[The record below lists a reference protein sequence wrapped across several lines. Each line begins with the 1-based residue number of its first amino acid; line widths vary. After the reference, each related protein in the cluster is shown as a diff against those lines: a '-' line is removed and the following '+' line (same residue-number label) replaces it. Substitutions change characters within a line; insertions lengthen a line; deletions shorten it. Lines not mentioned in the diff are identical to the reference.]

1 VVKEGYTMATNLRT
15 RGEKAFAVFNYIF
28 MALLCIVCIY
38 PLWYVLVSSI
48 SDPVLLYMQRGIMIW
63 PLGEWNMRGYQLV
76 MENPNI
82 PIGFRNT
89 LIYLGAG
96 TFLNMAITTM
106 AAYGLSRKDCYW
118 NPKIMKMI
126 AFTMYFGGGLIPF
139 YLMVKGMGLLDTY
152 SGIILPVLVSTW
164 NLIVMRTAFAGI
176 PDSLEESARL
186 DGANDWTILWRI
198 FFPLAQA
205 TIAVIA
211 LFYAVGWWNNWF
223 NPSIFLSSKDKYPL
237 QLVLREILLK
247 NDTSSMTQVGSVGQS
262 QQEQFRMLVKYCT
275 IIVATV
281 PILVVYPFLQRYF
294 VKGVMVG
301 SIKG

>member
-1 VVKEGYTMATNLRT
+1 MANNLRT
-15 RGEKAFAVFNYIF
+15 RGEKSFAVFNYIF
-28 MALLCIVCIY
+28 MTLLCIICIY
-38 PLWYVLVSSI
+38 PLWYVLVASL
-48 SDPVLLYMQRGIMIW
+48 SDPVLLYMQRGILVW
-63 PLGEWNMRGYQLV
+63 PLGEWSIRGYQLV

-82 PIGFRNT
+82 PLGFRNT
-89 LIYLGAG
+89 LIYLGVG
-96 TFLNMAITTM
+96 TFINMMITTM

-118 NPKIMKMI
+118 NGKIMKLI
-126 AFTMYFGGGLIPF
+126 AFTMYFAGGLIPF
-139 YLMVKGMGLLDTY
+139 YLMVKNMNLLDTY
-152 SGIILPVLVSTW
+152 SGIILPVMVNTW

-223 NPSIFLSSKDKYPL
+223 NPSIFLSSKSKYPL

-247 NDTSSMTQVGSVGQS
+247 NDTSAMTQVGSIGQS
-262 QQEQFRMLVKYCT
+262 QQEQYRMLVKYCT

-281 PILVVYPFLQRYF
+281 PILIVYPFLQRYF

>member
-1 VVKEGYTMATNLRT
+1 MANNLRT
-15 RGEKAFAVFNYIF
+15 RGEKSFAAFNYIF
-28 MALLCIVCIY
+28 MTLLCIICIY
-38 PLWYVLVSSI
+38 PLWYVLVASL
-48 SDPVLLYMQRGIMIW
+48 SDPVLLYMQRGILVW
-63 PLGEWNMRGYQLV
+63 PLGEWSIRGYQLV

-82 PIGFRNT
+82 PLGFRNT
-89 LIYLGAG
+89 LIYLGVG
-96 TFLNMAITTM
+96 TFINMMITTM

-118 NPKIMKMI
+118 NGKIMKLI
-126 AFTMYFGGGLIPF
+126 AFTMYFAGGLIPF
-139 YLMVKGMGLLDTY
+139 YLMVKNMNLLDTY
-152 SGIILPVLVSTW
+152 SGIILPVMVNTW

-223 NPSIFLSSKDKYPL
+223 NPSIFLSSKSKYPL

-247 NDTSSMTQVGSVGQS
+247 NDTSAMTQVGSIGQS
-262 QQEQFRMLVKYCT
+262 QQEQYRMLVKYCT

-281 PILVVYPFLQRYF
+281 PILIVYPFLQRYF

>member
-1 VVKEGYTMATNLRT
+1 MTK
-15 RGEKAFAVFNYIF
+15 GEKAFAIFNYIF
-28 MALLCIVCIY
+28 MTLLCIICIY
-38 PLWYVLVSSI
+38 PLWYVLVCSI
-48 SDPVLLYMQRGIMIW
+48 SDPVELYAQRGVMWW
-63 PLGEWNMRGYQLV
+63 PLGQWSGRGYKLV

-89 LIYLGAG
+89 LIYMGAG
-96 TFLNMAITTM
+96 TVLNMFLTVM
-106 AAYGLSRKDCYW
+106 ASYALSRKGCYW
-118 NPKIMKMI
+118 NGIIMKFI
-126 AFTMYFGGGLIPF
+126 AFTMYFQGGLIPF
-139 YLMVKGMGLLDTY
+139 YLMVKNMGLLDTY
-152 SGIILPVLVSTW
+152 SGIILPVAVNTW
-164 NLIVMRTAFAGI
+164 NLIVMRTSFAGI

-205 TIAVIA
+205 TVAVIA
-211 LFYAVGWWNNWF
+211 LFYAVNWWNNWF
-223 NPSIFLSSKDKYPL
+223 NPSIFLSSKSKYPL

-247 NDTSSMTQVGSVGQS
+247 NDTSSMTQIGSVGQS

-275 IIVATV
+275 IIMATV

-294 VKGVMVG
+294 VKGVMIG

>member
-1 VVKEGYTMATNLRT
+1 MANNLRT
-15 RGEKAFAVFNYIF
+15 RGEKSFAVFNYIF
-28 MALLCIVCIY
+28 MTLLCIICIY
-38 PLWYVLVSSI
+38 PLWYVLVASL
-48 SDPVLLYMQRGIMIW
+48 SDPVLLYMQRGILVW
-63 PLGEWNMRGYQLV
+63 PLGEWSIRGYQLV

-82 PIGFRNT
+82 PLGFRNT
-89 LIYLGAG
+89 LIYLGIG
-96 TFLNMAITTM
+96 TFINMLITTM

-118 NPKIMKMI
+118 NGKIMKLI
-126 AFTMYFGGGLIPF
+126 AFTMYFAGGLIPF
-139 YLMVKGMGLLDTY
+139 YLMVKNMNLLDTY
-152 SGIILPVLVSTW
+152 SGIILPVMVNTW

-223 NPSIFLSSKDKYPL
+223 NPSIFLSSKSKYPL

-247 NDTSSMTQVGSVGQS
+247 NDTSAMTQVGSIGQS
-262 QQEQFRMLVKYCT
+262 QQDQYRMLVKYCT

-281 PILVVYPFLQRYF
+281 PILIVYPFLQRYF

>member
-1 VVKEGYTMATNLRT
+1 MANNLRT
-15 RGEKAFAVFNYIF
+15 RGEKSFAVFNYIF
-28 MALLCIVCIY
+28 MTLLCVICIY
-38 PLWYVLVSSI
+38 PLWYVLVASL
-48 SDPVLLYMQRGIMIW
+48 SDPVLLYMQRGILVW
-63 PLGEWNMRGYQLV
+63 PLGEWSIRGYQLV

-82 PIGFRNT
+82 PLGFRNT
-89 LIYLGAG
+89 LIYLGIG
-96 TFLNMAITTM
+96 TFINMLITTM

-118 NPKIMKMI
+118 NGKIMKLI
-126 AFTMYFGGGLIPF
+126 AFTMYFAGGLIPF
-139 YLMVKGMGLLDTY
+139 YLMVKNMNLLDTY
-152 SGIILPVLVSTW
+152 SGIILPVMVNTW

-211 LFYAVGWWNNWF
+211 LFYSVGWWNNWF
-223 NPSIFLSSKDKYPL
+223 NPSIFLSSKSKYPL

-247 NDTSSMTQVGSVGQS
+247 NDTSAMTQVGSIGQS
-262 QQEQFRMLVKYCT
+262 QQEQYRMLVKYCT

-281 PILVVYPFLQRYF
+281 PILIVYPFLQRYF

>member
-1 VVKEGYTMATNLRT
+1 MT
-15 RGEKAFAVFNYIF
+15 
-28 MALLCIVCIY
+28 LLCIICIY
-38 PLWYVLVSSI
+38 PLWYVLVASL
-48 SDPVLLYMQRGIMIW
+48 SDPVLLYMQRGILVW
-63 PLGEWNMRGYQLV
+63 PLGEWSIRGYQLV

-82 PIGFRNT
+82 PLGFRNT
-89 LIYLGAG
+89 LIYLGVG
-96 TFLNMAITTM
+96 TFINMLITTM

-118 NPKIMKMI
+118 NGKIMKLI
-126 AFTMYFGGGLIPF
+126 AFTMYFAGGLIPF
-139 YLMVKGMGLLDTY
+139 YLMVKNMNLLDTY
-152 SGIILPVLVSTW
+152 SGIILPVMVNTW

-211 LFYAVGWWNNWF
+211 LFYSVGWWNNWF
-223 NPSIFLSSKDKYPL
+223 NPSIFLSSKSKYPL

-247 NDTSSMTQVGSVGQS
+247 NDTSAMTQVGSIGQS
-262 QQEQFRMLVKYCT
+262 QQEQYRMLVKYCT

-281 PILVVYPFLQRYF
+281 PILIVYPFLQRYF

>member
-1 VVKEGYTMATNLRT
+1 MANNLRT
-15 RGEKAFAVFNYIF
+15 RGEKSFAVFNYIF
-28 MALLCIVCIY
+28 MTLLCIICIY
-38 PLWYVLVSSI
+38 PLWYVLVASL
-48 SDPVLLYMQRGIMIW
+48 SDPVLLYMQRGILVW
-63 PLGEWNMRGYQLV
+63 PLGEWSVRGYQLV

-82 PIGFRNT
+82 PLGFRNT
-89 LIYLGAG
+89 LIYLGVG
-96 TFLNMAITTM
+96 TFINMLITTM

-118 NPKIMKMI
+118 NGKIMKLI
-126 AFTMYFGGGLIPF
+126 AFTMYFAGGLIPF
-139 YLMVKGMGLLDTY
+139 YLMVKNMNLLDTY
-152 SGIILPVLVSTW
+152 SGIILPVMVNTW

-223 NPSIFLSSKDKYPL
+223 NPSIFLSSKSKYPL

-247 NDTSSMTQVGSVGQS
+247 NDTSAMTQVGSIGQS
-262 QQEQFRMLVKYCT
+262 QQEQYRMLVKYCT

-281 PILVVYPFLQRYF
+281 PILIVYPFLQRYF

>member
-1 VVKEGYTMATNLRT
+1 MANNLRT
-15 RGEKAFAVFNYIF
+15 RGEKSFAVFNYIF
-28 MALLCIVCIY
+28 MTLLCVICIY
-38 PLWYVLVSSI
+38 PLWYVLVASL
-48 SDPVLLYMQRGIMIW
+48 SDPVLLYMQRGILVW
-63 PLGEWNMRGYQLV
+63 PLGEWSIRGYQLV

-82 PIGFRNT
+82 PLGFRNT
-89 LIYLGAG
+89 LIYLGVG
-96 TFLNMAITTM
+96 TFINMLITTM

-118 NPKIMKMI
+118 NGKIMKLI
-126 AFTMYFGGGLIPF
+126 AFTMYFAGGLIPF
-139 YLMVKGMGLLDTY
+139 YLMVKHMNLLDTY
-152 SGIILPVLVSTW
+152 SGIILPVMVNTW

-223 NPSIFLSSKDKYPL
+223 NPSIFLSSKSKYPL

-247 NDTSSMTQVGSVGQS
+247 NDTSAMTQVGSIGQS
-262 QQEQFRMLVKYCT
+262 QQEQYRMLVKYCT

-281 PILVVYPFLQRYF
+281 PILIVYPFLQRYF

>member
-1 VVKEGYTMATNLRT
+1 MSKSRNLMT
-15 RGEKAFAVFNYIF
+15 TGEKVFQVVNNII
-28 MALLCIVCIY
+28 MVILCVICLY
-38 PLWYVLVSSI
+38 PLWYVLVCSV
-48 SDPVLLYMQRGIMIW
+48 SDPILLYAQRGIMAW
-63 PLGEWNMRGYQLV
+63 PLGEWSLKGYKLV

-89 LIYLGAG
+89 LIYMGLG
-96 TFLNMAITTM
+96 TLLNMFLTIT
-106 AAYGLSRKDCYW
+106 AAYGLSRKGCYW
-118 NPKIMKMI
+118 NGTIMKFI
-126 AFTMYFGGGLIPF
+126 AFTMYFQGGLIPF
-139 YLMVKGMGLLDTY
+139 YLMVKGMGLLDSF
-152 SGIILPVLVSTW
+152 SGIILPVAVNTW
-164 NLIVMRTAFAGI
+164 NLIVMRTSFAGI

-205 TIAVIA
+205 TVAVIA
-211 LFYAVGWWNNWF
+211 LFYAVTWWNNWF
-223 NPSIFLSSKDKYPL
+223 NPSIFLSSKSKYPL

-247 NDTSSMTQVGSVGQS
+247 NDTSAMTQIGSVGQS

-294 VKGVMVG
+294 VKGVMIG

>member
-1 VVKEGYTMATNLRT
+1 MANNLRT
-15 RGEKAFAVFNYIF
+15 RGEKSFAVFNYIF
-28 MALLCIVCIY
+28 MTLLCIICIY
-38 PLWYVLVSSI
+38 PLWYVLVASL
-48 SDPVLLYMQRGIMIW
+48 SDPILLYMQRGILVW
-63 PLGEWNMRGYQLV
+63 PLGEWSIRGYQLV

-82 PIGFRNT
+82 PLGFRNT
-89 LIYLGAG
+89 LIYLGVG
-96 TFLNMAITTM
+96 TFINMLITTM

-118 NPKIMKMI
+118 NSKIMKLI
-126 AFTMYFGGGLIPF
+126 AFTMYFAGGLIPF
-139 YLMVKGMGLLDTY
+139 YLMVKNMNLLDTY
-152 SGIILPVLVSTW
+152 SGIILPVMVNTW

-223 NPSIFLSSKDKYPL
+223 NPSIFLSSKSKYPL

-247 NDTSSMTQVGSVGQS
+247 NDTSAMTQVGSIGQS
-262 QQEQFRMLVKYCT
+262 QQEQYRMLVKYCT

-281 PILVVYPFLQRYF
+281 PILIVYPFLQRYF

>member
-1 VVKEGYTMATNLRT
+1 MANNLRT
-15 RGEKAFAVFNYIF
+15 RGEKSFAVFNYIF
-28 MALLCIVCIY
+28 MTLLCVICIY
-38 PLWYVLVSSI
+38 PLWYVLVASL
-48 SDPVLLYMQRGIMIW
+48 SDPVLLYMQRGILVW
-63 PLGEWNMRGYQLV
+63 PLGEWSVRGYQLV

-82 PIGFRNT
+82 PLGFRNT
-89 LIYLGAG
+89 LIYLGVG
-96 TFLNMAITTM
+96 TFINMLITTM

-118 NPKIMKMI
+118 NGKIMKLI
-126 AFTMYFGGGLIPF
+126 AFTMYFAGGLIPF
-139 YLMVKGMGLLDTY
+139 YLMVKNMNLLDTY
-152 SGIILPVLVSTW
+152 SGIILPVMVNTW

-223 NPSIFLSSKDKYPL
+223 NPSIFLSSKSKYPL

-247 NDTSSMTQVGSVGQS
+247 NDTSAMTQVGSIGQS
-262 QQEQFRMLVKYCT
+262 QQEQYRMLVKYCT

-281 PILVVYPFLQRYF
+281 PILIVYPFLQRYF

>member
-1 VVKEGYTMATNLRT
+1 MANNLRT
-15 RGEKAFAVFNYIF
+15 RGEKSFAVFNYIF
-28 MALLCIVCIY
+28 MTLLCIICIY
-38 PLWYVLVSSI
+38 PLWYVLVASL
-48 SDPVLLYMQRGIMIW
+48 SDPVLLYMQRGILVW
-63 PLGEWNMRGYQLV
+63 PLGEWSIRGYQLV

-82 PIGFRNT
+82 PLGFRNT
-89 LIYLGAG
+89 LIYLGIG
-96 TFLNMAITTM
+96 TFINMLITTM

-118 NPKIMKMI
+118 NGKIMKLI
-126 AFTMYFGGGLIPF
+126 AFTMYFAGGLIPF
-139 YLMVKGMGLLDTY
+139 YLMVKNMNLLDTY
-152 SGIILPVLVSTW
+152 SGIILPVMVNTW

-211 LFYAVGWWNNWF
+211 LFYSVGWWNNWF
-223 NPSIFLSSKDKYPL
+223 NPSIFLSSKSKYPL

-247 NDTSSMTQVGSVGQS
+247 NDTSAMTQVGSIGQS
-262 QQEQFRMLVKYCT
+262 QQEQYRMLVKYCT

-281 PILVVYPFLQRYF
+281 PILIVYPFLQRYF

>member
-1 VVKEGYTMATNLRT
+1 MATNLRT
-15 RGEKAFAVFNYIF
+15 NGEKCFAVFNYVF
-28 MALLCIVCIY
+28 MTLLCIICLY

-48 SDPVLLYMQRGIMIW
+48 SDPILLYTQRGIMVW
-63 PLGEWNMRGYQLV
+63 PLGEWSMRGYQLV

-82 PIGFRNT
+82 PNGFRNT
-89 LIYLGAG
+89 LIYLVVG
-96 TFLNMAITTM
+96 TSANMVITTM

-118 NPKIMKMI
+118 NAKIMKLI

-139 YLMVKGMGLLDTY
+139 YLMVKGMNLLDTY
-152 SGIILPVLVSTW
+152 SGIILPVLVNTW

-211 LFYAVGWWNNWF
+211 LFYAVYWWNNWF
-223 NPSIFLSSKDKYPL
+223 NPSLFLSSKDKFPL

-247 NDTSSMTQVGSVGQS
+247 NDTSSMTQVGAVGQS
-262 QQEQFRMLVKYCT
+262 QQEQYRMLVKYCT

>member
-1 VVKEGYTMATNLRT
+1 MANNLRT
-15 RGEKAFAVFNYIF
+15 RGEKSFAVFNYIF
-28 MALLCIVCIY
+28 MTLLCVICIY
-38 PLWYVLVSSI
+38 PLWYVLVASL
-48 SDPVLLYMQRGIMIW
+48 SDPVLLYMQRGILVW
-63 PLGEWNMRGYQLV
+63 PLGEWSIRGYQLV

-82 PIGFRNT
+82 PLGFRNT
-89 LIYLGAG
+89 LIYLGVG
-96 TFLNMAITTM
+96 TFINMLITTM

-118 NPKIMKMI
+118 NSKIMKLI
-126 AFTMYFGGGLIPF
+126 AFTMYFAGGLIPF
-139 YLMVKGMGLLDTY
+139 YLMVKNMNLLDTY
-152 SGIILPVLVSTW
+152 SGIILPVMVNTW

-223 NPSIFLSSKDKYPL
+223 NPSIFLSSKSKYPL

-247 NDTSSMTQVGSVGQS
+247 NDTSAMTQVGSIGQS
-262 QQEQFRMLVKYCT
+262 QQEQYRMLVKYCT

-281 PILVVYPFLQRYF
+281 PILIVYPFLQRYF

>member
-1 VVKEGYTMATNLRT
+1 MAASRNLMT
-15 RGEKAFAVFNYIF
+15 KGEKAFAVFNYIF
-28 MALLCIVCIY
+28 MTLLCIVCLY
-38 PLWYVLVSSI
+38 PLWYVFVCSV
-48 SDPVLLYMQRGIMIW
+48 SDPVQLYAQRGVMWW
-63 PLGEWNMRGYQLV
+63 PLGQWSGRGYKLV

-89 LIYLGAG
+89 LIYMGVG
-96 TFLNMAITTM
+96 TLLNMTLTIM
-106 AAYGLSRKDCYW
+106 ASYGLSRKGCYW
-118 NPKIMKMI
+118 NGPIMKFI
-126 AFTMYFGGGLIPF
+126 AFTMYFQGGLIPF
-139 YLMVKGMGLLDTY
+139 YLMVKAMGLLDTY
-152 SGIILPVLVSTW
+152 AGIILPVAVNTW
-164 NLIVMRTAFAGI
+164 NLIVMRTSFAGI

-211 LFYAVGWWNNWF
+211 LFYAVNWWNNWF
-223 NPSIFLSSKDKYPL
+223 NPSIFLSTKSKYPL

-247 NDTSSMTQVGSVGQS
+247 NDTSSMTQIGSVGQS

-294 VKGVMVG
+294 VKGVMIG

>member
-1 VVKEGYTMATNLRT
+1 MATNLRT
-15 RGEKAFAVFNYIF
+15 NGEKSFAVFNYVF
-28 MALLCIVCIY
+28 MTLLCIICLY
-38 PLWYVLVSSI
+38 PLWYVLVSSL
-48 SDPVLLYMQRGIMIW
+48 SDPILLYMQRGIMVW
-63 PLGEWNMRGYQLV
+63 PIGEWSMRGYQLV

-82 PIGFRNT
+82 PNGFRNT
-89 LIYLGAG
+89 LIYLVVG
-96 TFLNMAITTM
+96 TTANMFITTM

-118 NPKIMKMI
+118 NAKIMKLI

-139 YLMVKGMGLLDTY
+139 YLMVKGMNLIDKY
-152 SGIILPVLVSTW
+152 SGIILPVLVNTW

-211 LFYAVGWWNNWF
+211 LFYAVYWWNNWF
-223 NPSIFLSSKDKYPL
+223 NPSLFLSSKEKYPL

-247 NDTSSMTQVGSVGQS
+247 NDTSSMTQVGAVGQS
-262 QQEQFRMLVKYCT
+262 QQEQYRMLVKYCT

-281 PILVVYPFLQRYF
+281 PILVLYPFLQRYF

>member
-1 VVKEGYTMATNLRT
+1 MANNLRT
-15 RGEKAFAVFNYIF
+15 RGEKSFAVFNYIF
-28 MALLCIVCIY
+28 MTLLCIICIY
-38 PLWYVLVSSI
+38 PLWYVLVASL
-48 SDPVLLYMQRGIMIW
+48 SDPVLLYMQRGILVW
-63 PLGEWNMRGYQLV
+63 PLGEWSTRGYQLV

-82 PIGFRNT
+82 PLGFRNT
-89 LIYLGAG
+89 LIYLGVG
-96 TFLNMAITTM
+96 TFINMLITTM

-118 NPKIMKMI
+118 NGKIMKLI
-126 AFTMYFGGGLIPF
+126 AFTMYFAGGLIPF
-139 YLMVKGMGLLDTY
+139 YLMVKNMNLLDTY
-152 SGIILPVLVSTW
+152 SGIILPVMVNTW

-223 NPSIFLSSKDKYPL
+223 NPSIFLSSKSKYPL

-247 NDTSSMTQVGSVGQS
+247 NDTSAMTQVGSIGQS
-262 QQEQFRMLVKYCT
+262 QQEQYRMLVKYCT

-281 PILVVYPFLQRYF
+281 PILIVYPFLQRYF

>member
-1 VVKEGYTMATNLRT
+1 MANNLRT
-15 RGEKAFAVFNYIF
+15 RGEKSFAVFNYIF
-28 MALLCIVCIY
+28 MTLLCIICIY
-38 PLWYVLVSSI
+38 PLWYVLVASL
-48 SDPVLLYMQRGIMIW
+48 SDPVLLYMQRGILVW
-63 PLGEWNMRGYQLV
+63 PLGEWSVRGYQLV

-82 PIGFRNT
+82 PLGFRNT
-89 LIYLGAG
+89 LIYLGVG
-96 TFLNMAITTM
+96 TFINMLITTM

-118 NPKIMKMI
+118 NSKIMKLI
-126 AFTMYFGGGLIPF
+126 AFTMYFAGGLIPF
-139 YLMVKGMGLLDTY
+139 YLMVKNMNLLDTY
-152 SGIILPVLVSTW
+152 SGIILPVMVNTW

-223 NPSIFLSSKDKYPL
+223 NPSIFLSSKSKYPL

-247 NDTSSMTQVGSVGQS
+247 NDTSAMTQVGSIGQS
-262 QQEQFRMLVKYCT
+262 QQEQYRMLVKYCT

-281 PILVVYPFLQRYF
+281 PILIVYPFLQRYF

>member
-1 VVKEGYTMATNLRT
+1 MANNLRT
-15 RGEKAFAVFNYIF
+15 RGEKSFAVFNYIF
-28 MALLCIVCIY
+28 MTLLCIICIY
-38 PLWYVLVSSI
+38 PLWYVLVASL
-48 SDPVLLYMQRGIMIW
+48 SDPVLLYMQRGILVW
-63 PLGEWNMRGYQLV
+63 PLGEWSIRGYQLV

-82 PIGFRNT
+82 PLGFRNT
-89 LIYLGAG
+89 LIYLGVG
-96 TFLNMAITTM
+96 TFINMLITTM

-118 NPKIMKMI
+118 NGKIMKLI
-126 AFTMYFGGGLIPF
+126 AFTMYFAGGLIPF
-139 YLMVKGMGLLDTY
+139 YLMVKNMNLLDTY
-152 SGIILPVLVSTW
+152 IGIILPVMVNTW

-211 LFYAVGWWNNWF
+211 LFYSVGWWNNWF
-223 NPSIFLSSKDKYPL
+223 NPSIFLSSKSKYPL

-247 NDTSSMTQVGSVGQS
+247 NDTSAMTQVGSIGQS
-262 QQEQFRMLVKYCT
+262 QQEQYRMLVKYCT

-281 PILVVYPFLQRYF
+281 PILIVYPFLQRYF

>member
-1 VVKEGYTMATNLRT
+1 MANNLRT
-15 RGEKAFAVFNYIF
+15 RGEKSFAIFNYIF
-28 MALLCIVCIY
+28 MTLLCIICIY
-38 PLWYVLVSSI
+38 PLWYVLVASL
-48 SDPVLLYMQRGIMIW
+48 SDPVLLYMQRGILVW
-63 PLGEWNMRGYQLV
+63 PLGEWSIRGYQLV

-82 PIGFRNT
+82 PLGFRNT
-89 LIYLGAG
+89 LIYLGVG
-96 TFLNMAITTM
+96 TFINMLITTM

-118 NPKIMKMI
+118 NGKIMKLI
-126 AFTMYFGGGLIPF
+126 AFTMYFAGGLIPF
-139 YLMVKGMGLLDTY
+139 YLMVKNMNLLDTY
-152 SGIILPVLVSTW
+152 SGIILPVMVNTW

-223 NPSIFLSSKDKYPL
+223 NPSIFLSSKSKYPL

-247 NDTSSMTQVGSVGQS
+247 NDTSAMTQVGSIGQS
-262 QQEQFRMLVKYCT
+262 QQEQYRMLVKYCT

-281 PILVVYPFLQRYF
+281 PILIVYPFLQRYF

>member
-1 VVKEGYTMATNLRT
+1 MANNLRT
-15 RGEKAFAVFNYIF
+15 RGEKSFAVFNYIF
-28 MALLCIVCIY
+28 MTLLCVICIY
-38 PLWYVLVSSI
+38 PLWYVLVASL
-48 SDPVLLYMQRGIMIW
+48 SDPVLLYMQRGILVW
-63 PLGEWNMRGYQLV
+63 PLGEWSIRGYQLV

-82 PIGFRNT
+82 PLGFRNT
-89 LIYLGAG
+89 LIYLGVG
-96 TFLNMAITTM
+96 TFINMLITTM

-118 NPKIMKMI
+118 NGKIMELI
-126 AFTMYFGGGLIPF
+126 AFTMYFAGGLIPF
-139 YLMVKGMGLLDTY
+139 YLMVKNMNLLDTY
-152 SGIILPVLVSTW
+152 SGIILPVMVNTW

-223 NPSIFLSSKDKYPL
+223 NPSIFLSSKSKYPL

-247 NDTSSMTQVGSVGQS
+247 NDTSAMTQVGSIGQS
-262 QQEQFRMLVKYCT
+262 QQEQYRMLVKYCT

-281 PILVVYPFLQRYF
+281 PILIVYPFLQRYF

>member
-1 VVKEGYTMATNLRT
+1 MANNLRT
-15 RGEKAFAVFNYIF
+15 RGEKSFAVFNYIF
-28 MALLCIVCIY
+28 MTLLCIICIY
-38 PLWYVLVSSI
+38 PLWYVLVASL
-48 SDPVLLYMQRGIMIW
+48 SDPVLLYMQRGILVW
-63 PLGEWNMRGYQLV
+63 PLGEWSIRGYQLV

-82 PIGFRNT
+82 PLGFRNT
-89 LIYLGAG
+89 LIYLGVG
-96 TFLNMAITTM
+96 TFINMLITTM

-118 NPKIMKMI
+118 NGKIMKLI
-126 AFTMYFGGGLIPF
+126 AFTMYFAGGLIPF
-139 YLMVKGMGLLDTY
+139 YLMVKNMNLLDTY
-152 SGIILPVLVSTW
+152 SGIILPVMVNTW

-223 NPSIFLSSKDKYPL
+223 NPSIFLSSKSKYPL

-247 NDTSSMTQVGSVGQS
+247 NDPSAMTQVGSIGQS
-262 QQEQFRMLVKYCT
+262 QQEQYRMLVKYCT

-281 PILVVYPFLQRYF
+281 PILIVYPFLQRYF

>member
-1 VVKEGYTMATNLRT
+1 MATNLRT
-15 RGEKAFAVFNYIF
+15 NGEKSFAVFNYVF
-28 MALLCIVCIY
+28 MTLLCIICLY
-38 PLWYVLVSSI
+38 PLWYVLVSSL
-48 SDPVLLYMQRGIMIW
+48 SDPILLYMQRGIMVW
-63 PLGEWNMRGYQLV
+63 PIGEWSMRGYQLV

-82 PIGFRNT
+82 PNGFRNT
-89 LIYLGAG
+89 LIYLVVG
-96 TFLNMAITTM
+96 TTANMFITTM

-118 NPKIMKMI
+118 NAKIMKLI

-139 YLMVKGMGLLDTY
+139 YLMVKGMNLIDKY
-152 SGIILPVLVSTW
+152 SGIILPVLVNTW

-211 LFYAVGWWNNWF
+211 LFYAVYWWNNWF
-223 NPSIFLSSKDKYPL
+223 NPSLFLSSKEKYPL

-247 NDTSSMTQVGSVGQS
+247 NDTSSMTQVGAVGQS
-262 QQEQFRMLVKYCT
+262 QQEQYRMLVKYCT

>member
-1 VVKEGYTMATNLRT
+1 MANNLRT
-15 RGEKAFAVFNYIF
+15 RGEKSFAVFNYIF
-28 MALLCIVCIY
+28 MTLLCIICIY
-38 PLWYVLVSSI
+38 PLWYVLVASL
-48 SDPVLLYMQRGIMIW
+48 SDPVLLYMQRGILVW
-63 PLGEWNMRGYQLV
+63 PLGEWSIRGYQLV

-82 PIGFRNT
+82 PLGFRNT
-89 LIYLGAG
+89 LIYLGVG
-96 TFLNMAITTM
+96 TFINMLITTM

-118 NPKIMKMI
+118 NGKIMKLI
-126 AFTMYFGGGLIPF
+126 AFTMYFAGGLIPF
-139 YLMVKGMGLLDTY
+139 YLMVKNMNILDTY
-152 SGIILPVLVSTW
+152 SGIILPVMVNTW

-223 NPSIFLSSKDKYPL
+223 NPSIFLSSKSKYPL

-247 NDTSSMTQVGSVGQS
+247 NDTSAMTQVGSIGQS
-262 QQEQFRMLVKYCT
+262 QQEQYRMLVKYCT

-281 PILVVYPFLQRYF
+281 PILIVYPFLQRYF

>member
-1 VVKEGYTMATNLRT
+1 MQTSRKLMTN
-15 RGEKAFAVFNYIF
+15 GEKAFAVFNYVF
-28 MALLCIVCIY
+28 MTLLCIICVY
-38 PLWYVLVSSI
+38 PLWYVLVCSI
-48 SDPVLLYMQRGIMIW
+48 SDPILLYAQRGIMYW
-63 PLGEWNMRGYQLV
+63 PLGEWSFKGYKLV
-76 MENPNI
+76 VENPNI

-89 LIYLGAG
+89 LIYMGVG
-96 TFLNMAITTM
+96 TLLNMFLTTM
-106 AAYGLSRKDCYW
+106 AAYGLSRKNCYW
-118 NPKIMKMI
+118 NGFIMKFI
-126 AFTMYFGGGLIPF
+126 AFTMYFQGGLIPF
-139 YLMVKGMGLLDTY
+139 YLMVKGVGLLDTY
-152 SGIILPVLVSTW
+152 SGIILPVAVNTW

-186 DGANDWTILWRI
+186 DGANDWIILWRI

-205 TIAVIA
+205 TVAVIA
-211 LFYAVGWWNNWF
+211 LFYAVNWWNNWF
-223 NPSIFLSSKDKYPL
+223 NPSIFLSSKTKYPL

-247 NDTSSMTQVGSVGQS
+247 NDTSAMTQIGSVGQS

-294 VKGVMVG
+294 VKGVMIG

>member
-1 VVKEGYTMATNLRT
+1 MATNLRT
-15 RGEKAFAVFNYIF
+15 NGEKSFAVFNYVF
-28 MALLCIVCIY
+28 MTLLCIICLY
-38 PLWYVLVSSI
+38 PLWYVLVSSL
-48 SDPVLLYMQRGIMIW
+48 SDPILLYMQRGIMVW
-63 PLGEWNMRGYQLV
+63 PIGEWSMRGYQRV

-82 PIGFRNT
+82 PNGFRNT
-89 LIYLGAG
+89 LIYLVVG
-96 TFLNMAITTM
+96 TTANMFITTM
-106 AAYGLSRKDCYW
+106 AASGLSRKDCYW
-118 NPKIMKMI
+118 NAKIMKLI

-139 YLMVKGMGLLDTY
+139 YLMVKGMNLIDKY
-152 SGIILPVLVSTW
+152 SGIILPVLVNTW

-211 LFYAVGWWNNWF
+211 LFYAVYWWNNWF
-223 NPSIFLSSKDKYPL
+223 NPSLFLSSKEKYPL

-247 NDTSSMTQVGSVGQS
+247 NDTSSMTQVGAVGQS
-262 QQEQFRMLVKYCT
+262 QQEQYRMLVKYCT

>member
-1 VVKEGYTMATNLRT
+1 MATNLRT
-15 RGEKAFAVFNYIF
+15 RGEKSFAVFNYIF
-28 MALLCIVCIY
+28 MTLLCIVCIY
-38 PLWYVLVSSI
+38 PLWYVLVASL
-48 SDPVLLYMQRGIMIW
+48 SDPVQLYMQRGILIW
-63 PLGEWNMRGYQLV
+63 PLGEWSIRGYQLV

-82 PIGFRNT
+82 PLGFRNT
-89 LIYLGAG
+89 LIYLGVG
-96 TFLNMAITTM
+96 TFINMTITTM

-118 NPKIMKMI
+118 NSKIMKLI
-126 AFTMYFGGGLIPF
+126 AFTMYFAGGLIPF
-139 YLMVKGMGLLDTY
+139 YLMVKGMNLLDTY
-152 SGIILPVLVSTW
+152 SGIILPVMVNTW

-176 PDSLEESARL
+176 PDSLEESAHL

-205 TIAVIA
+205 TVAVIA
-211 LFYAVGWWNNWF
+211 LFYAVTWWNNWF

-247 NDTSSMTQVGSVGQS
+247 NDTSAMTQVGSVGQS

-294 VKGVMVG
+294 VAGVMVG

>member
-1 VVKEGYTMATNLRT
+1 MATNLRT
-15 RGEKAFAVFNYIF
+15 NGEKSFAVFNYVF
-28 MALLCIVCIY
+28 MTLLCIICLY
-38 PLWYVLVSSI
+38 PLWYVLVSSL
-48 SDPVLLYMQRGIMIW
+48 SDPILLYMQRGIMVW
-63 PLGEWNMRGYQLV
+63 PIGEWSMRGYQLV

-82 PIGFRNT
+82 PNGFRNT
-89 LIYLGAG
+89 LIYLVVG
-96 TFLNMAITTM
+96 TTANMFITTM
-106 AAYGLSRKDCYW
+106 VAYGLSRKDCYW
-118 NPKIMKMI
+118 NAKIMKLI

-139 YLMVKGMGLLDTY
+139 YLMVKGMNLIDKY
-152 SGIILPVLVSTW
+152 SGIILPVLVNTW

-211 LFYAVGWWNNWF
+211 LFYAVYWWNNWF
-223 NPSIFLSSKDKYPL
+223 NPSLFLSSKEKYPL

-247 NDTSSMTQVGSVGQS
+247 NDTSSMTQLGAVVQS
-262 QQEQFRMLVKYCT
+262 QQEQYRMLVKYCT

>member
-1 VVKEGYTMATNLRT
+1 MANNLRT
-15 RGEKAFAVFNYIF
+15 RGEKSFAVFNYIF
-28 MALLCIVCIY
+28 MTLLCIICIY
-38 PLWYVLVSSI
+38 PLWYVLVASL
-48 SDPVLLYMQRGIMIW
+48 SDPVLLYMQRGILVW
-63 PLGEWNMRGYQLV
+63 PLGEWSIRGYQLV

-82 PIGFRNT
+82 PLGFRNT
-89 LIYLGAG
+89 LIYLGVG
-96 TFLNMAITTM
+96 TFINMLITTM

-118 NPKIMKMI
+118 NGKIMKLI
-126 AFTMYFGGGLIPF
+126 AFTMYFAGGLIPF
-139 YLMVKGMGLLDTY
+139 YLMVKNMNLLDTY
-152 SGIILPVLVSTW
+152 SGIILPVMVNTW

-211 LFYAVGWWNNWF
+211 LFYSVGWWNNWF
-223 NPSIFLSSKDKYPL
+223 NPSIFLSSKSKYPL

-247 NDTSSMTQVGSVGQS
+247 NDTSAMTQVGSIGQS
-262 QQEQFRMLVKYCT
+262 QQEQYRMLVKYCT

-281 PILVVYPFLQRYF
+281 PILIVYPFLQRYF